1 MPVVNP
7 HGTAPASFSPPRID
21 TWSFLLGGGAM
32 LLVAWFGLLRPSQ
45 QHLTG
50 LERQVSHL
58 TRAVSDLN
66 ATGNGAKGTNAL
78 LAQLQIQARQLGDA
92 EAAFARFEKLAG
104 RISAQTSAIE
114 QATVTL
120 EAVDALH
127 AGITARAPA
136 VGEASTVLDEMA
148 DLSAKIQVSR
158 DSAREARSSLA
169 VLDALHQDLTV
180 GMTKI
185 DAATPVLDDVQTLVS
200 RIAGSAADVDHAT
213 TVQDRAAQ
221 LGRSV
226 IETEQRIVDAERTI
240 DRISG
245 LTSSIVEQET
255 VTGPAEERLRRL
267 VALKSSVVSGAD
279 HLDDADAALS
289 RLQDLR
295 DGLRNATTTIGDVQ
309 HMIVDVMLL
318 QPAVDRAVA
327 ALKPVIELTRTARQ
341 ADPAAMA
348 PRASVEP
355 ARNGGSIPAAPQ
367 PTSDT
372 ITPVSAP
379 ASANPVVGAAPT
391 ADVTK

>member
-7 HGTAPASFSPPRID
+7 HGTAPAASALPRID

-45 QHLTG
+45 QHLTV

-66 ATGNGAKGTNAL
+66 DTGNGAKGTNAL

-92 EAAFARFEKLAG
+92 EAAFDRFEKLAG

-114 QATVTL
+114 QATFTL
-120 EAVDALH
+120 GAVDALH
-127 AGITARAPA
+127 AGIAARAPA

-148 DLSAKIQVSR
+148 DLSAKIEASR

-200 RIAGSAADVDHAT
+200 RIAGSAAVVDHAT
-213 TVQDRAAQ
+213 KVQERA
-221 LGRSV
+221 GRLERAV
-226 IETEQRIVDAERTI
+226 IDSEASIGDAEKTVERL
-240 DRISG
+240 SG
-245 LTSSIVEQET
+245 LTSAIVEQET

-267 VALKSSVVSGAD
+267 VTLKSAVVSGGD

-295 DGLRNATTTIGDVQ
+295 EGLRNATTTVSEVQ

-348 PRASVEP
+348 PRASIEP
-355 ARNGGSIPAAPQ
+355 VRNGGSIPAAPQ

-372 ITPVSAP
+372 AT
-379 ASANPVVGAAPT
+379 PVVGAAPT
-391 ADVTK
+391 GDVTK